1 MRGWQKI
8 ALLAIAIGALSF
20 LFVVVCPETQ
30 TPEAVMLA
38 KGKMPSAVIITGVVA
53 PMLLAIPL
61 LPAFAAGRSLD
72 PARGAPPSGV
82 RVLDLTC
89 VRLC

>member
-8 ALLAIAIGALSF
+8 AALAIAIGALSF
-20 LFVVVCPETQ
+20 LFVVVCPETP

-38 KGKMPSAVIITGVVA
+38 KVKMPSAGIVTGLVAPVLLSA
-53 PMLLAIPL
+53 PMLAS
-61 LPAFAAGRSLD
+61 FAAR
-72 PARGAPPSGV
+72 RGADTTRGTPPNGV